1 MSAVGVTQGAG
12 AVVEFS
18 EEQSGVSAFGGVL
31 VEQLVDGT
39 QEALRVIESDRA
51 LAAQVGLQVGHEEGG
66 ANSLPGRVADDQ
78 AETILAEVEKIVVVA
93 ADLVGLNATA
103 GIFESVEARQGLR
116 KQASLHALGDFQ
128 FLRGAAL
135 GFELLFGKA
144 ALGFDFADKVVA
156 ADEGKR
162 VAVEIVEAGEDSA
175 PERGL
180 RRVMEANAALAPFLE
195 FRHDVFGD
203 QHGVAAAANQL
214 VFLGFARGGD
224 ERKQRVAIGRGNR
237 DPAVAGFVALV
248 DDQAE
253 SELVDEK
260 AEAAILVAN
269 EDVHAEKAEI
279 GILTIEA
286 KTRGQR

>member
-1 MSAVGVTQGAG
+1 
-12 AVVEFS
+12 
-18 EEQSGVSAFGGVL
+18 
-31 VEQLVDGT
+31 
-39 QEALRVIESDRA
+39 
-51 LAAQVGLQVGHEEGG
+51 
-66 ANSLPGRVADDQ
+66 
-78 AETILAEVEKIVVVA
+78 
-93 ADLVGLNATA
+93 
-103 GIFESVEARQGLR
+103 
-116 KQASLHALGDFQ
+116 
-128 FLRGAAL
+128 
-135 GFELLFGKA
+135 
-144 ALGFDFADKVVA
+144 
-156 ADEGKR
+156 
-162 VAVEIVEAGEDSA
+162 
-175 PERGL
+175 
-180 RRVMEANAALAPFLE
+180 
-195 FRHDVFGD
+195 
-203 QHGVAAAANQL
+203 VAAAANQL